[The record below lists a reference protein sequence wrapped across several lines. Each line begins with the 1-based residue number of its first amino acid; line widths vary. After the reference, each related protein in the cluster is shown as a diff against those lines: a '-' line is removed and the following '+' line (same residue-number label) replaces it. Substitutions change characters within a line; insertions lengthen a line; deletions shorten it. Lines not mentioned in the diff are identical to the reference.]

1 MLRRSM
7 SGSSGLNN
15 LSHSGS
21 FVRRNNDRDG
31 MGNNVGVS
39 PGGNNAAYRAS
50 LVSHYA
56 EDLDRRR
63 RAERAVE
70 EIRTDGSNTPFSLI
84 LILFFPQNIC
94 YFFNFP
100 KKCHQIT

>member
-15 LSHSGS
+15 LANSSS
-21 FVRRNNDRDG
+21 MIRRPNDREG
-31 MGNNVGVS
+31 MNSNVGVS
-39 PGGNNAAYRAS
+39 PGGHQQAYRAS

-70 EIRTDGSNTPFSLI
+70 ECRSDGSTF
-84 LILFFPQNIC
+84 ILFQINQNI
-94 YFFNFP
+94 
-100 KKCHQIT
+100 

>member
-15 LSHSGS
+15 LSHSAS

-31 MGNNVGVS
+31 MGNNAGVS

-70 EIRTDGSNTPFSLI
+70 EIRTDGSKYSFRLLI
-84 LILFFPQNIC
+84 SFFRQHTFNYQIL
-94 YFFNFP
+94 
-100 KKCHQIT
+100 T